1 MNDPAK
7 DEEIK
12 FVKEIMRLYPRL
24 DELMAKTLYD
34 CYKAGTLDKIIEERK
49 SLGDFVPTEPENLV
63 LKNVTI
69 E

>member
-1 MNDPAK
+1 MNDP
-7 DEEIK
+7 EEIK
-12 FVKEIMRLYPRL
+12 FVKEMIRLHPRL

-49 SLGDFVPTEPENLV
+49 ALGEFVPDKPENLV

>member
-1 MNDPAK
+1 MNDT
-7 DEEIK
+7 EEIK
-12 FVKEIMRLYPRL
+12 FVKEMMRLYPQL
-24 DELMAKTLYD
+24 DELMSKTLYN

-49 SLGDFVPTEPENLV
+49 ALGDFVPTKPENLV